1 LADARS
7 ERATGV
13 NARSWPGS
21 SLASAGDGPLPL
33 HTSYYPTAA
42 SKKNEVP
49 ELPPDNRR
57 GSRDRI
63 VGRLNLRLD
72 QSSKYLWLI
81 TSFLLGLCALS
92 RNRKVALRLFLNGP
106 DHGRMAVSLYHAE
119 YEALRNLMR
128 SLRVTAGLTQAQM
141 AEALG
146 VGQSYVSKLERGENF
161 VDVLLFARW
170 CSVCGVKPDIG
181 SEGEQA
187 VEGRSRETE

>member
-1 LADARS
+1 
-7 ERATGV
+7 
-13 NARSWPGS
+13 
-21 SLASAGDGPLPL
+21 
-33 HTSYYPTAA
+33 
-42 SKKNEVP
+42 
-49 ELPPDNRR
+49 
-57 GSRDRI
+57 
-63 VGRLNLRLD
+63 
-72 QSSKYLWLI
+72 
-81 TSFLLGLCALS
+81 
-92 RNRKVALRLFLNGP
+92 
-106 DHGRMAVSLYHAE
+106 MAVSLYHAE

-187 VEGRSRETE
+187 VEGRSHETE